1 MIKTL
6 QLLKLLQRVF
16 FDSSL
21 NESLLFVQSGMML
34 VSVSENEKD
43 YDSAL
48 KTLDKMIQYSESGLQ
63 PKLLYRKAEVAIL
76 KKDNKMATTVIEK
89 LEKDHASSQEA
100 TEVTSLK
107 ALL

>member
-1 MIKTL
+1 
-6 QLLKLLQRVF
+6 
-16 FDSSL
+16 
-21 NESLLFVQSGMML
+21 ML

-76 KKDNKMATTVIEK
+76 KKDNKMATIEK
-89 LEKDHASSQEA
+89 LEKDHALLRKQ
-100 TEVTSLK
+100 LK
-107 ALL
+107 LLP